1 MGVFLVT
8 GETALVSR
16 EVGRLV
22 DELVGD
28 DDRAMLV
35 EEFDA
40 SDGQGSVSA
49 VTDAL
54 GTLPLFS
61 DRRIVVI
68 RNANDLDADGATA
81 VAAALDAKVEST
93 DVVVS
98 ATGRL
103 SKTLTD
109 AFKRAG
115 ATSVGASVGNRLAD
129 RLQWVEGQLIEAG
142 LKVGADGVKFI
153 ATWLGG
159 DHGRLQGLIE
169 TLRSTYGD
177 GMKLSRADMEVFVG
191 EAGSVAPWDFTDAI
205 DVGDANKALVML
217 HRMIG
222 PGESHPLQIL
232 ALLSNRYAQMMRLDG
247 RDVQSAEAAA
257 QILGGKAF
265 TAGKVLDQYKKLGS
279 SKVAQAVSLLAQADV
294 DLRGGKDWPPEL
306 VMEVLIARLSRLAG
320 GRGKVTSRR

>member
-1 MGVFLVT
+1 
-8 GETALVSR
+8 
-16 EVGRLV
+16 
-22 DELVGD
+22 
-28 DDRAMLV
+28 MLV

-191 EAGSVAPWDFTDAI
+191 EAGSVAPWDLTDAI

>member
-191 EAGSVAPWDFTDAI
+191 EAGSVAPWDLTDAI

>member
-129 RLQWVEGQLIEAG
+129 RLQWVEGQLSEAG

-191 EAGSVAPWDFTDAI
+191 EAGSVAPWDLTDAI

>member
-177 GMKLSRADMEVFVG
+177 GMKLSLADMEVFVG
-191 EAGSVAPWDFTDAI
+191 EAGSVAPWDLTDAI